1 MRTRALKEAYWEG
14 ALSLLLTAVG
24 GSWRNAIYPEDLDLV
39 KVSPSLASG
48 EPFEEAVRFPRAVA
62 RRDKL

>member
-24 GSWRNAIYPEDLDLV
+24 GV
-39 KVSPSLASG
+39 G
-48 EPFEEAVRFPRAVA
+48 EMLFIP
-62 RRDKL
+62 KTLIL